1 MRLTFCG
8 AVQLIVWAYLWT
20 YSFSICFSNNVS
32 TQGIKILNLCFNF
45 YLKQPD
51 AKKKQTNKNQQKN
64 ESNNF
69 SYKKKKKKKH
79 ENENETMQ
87 RSSRFGAR
95 FLRSARKNQHLHY
108 IFT

>member
-32 TQGIKILNLCFNF
+32 TQGIKILNLCLNF

-51 AKKKQTNKNQQKN
+51 AKKNKQTKTNKKN

-69 SYKKKKKKKH
+69 SFKKKKNKKTK
-79 ENENETMQ
+79 TKQ
-87 RSSRFGAR
+87 CKGVRDSGLDF
-95 FLRSARKNQHLHY
+95 
-108 IFT
+108 

>member
-32 TQGIKILNLCFNF
+32 TQGIKILNLCLNF

-51 AKKKQTNKNQQKN
+51 EKKKTNKQKPT
-64 ESNNF
+64 
-69 SYKKKKKKKH
+69 KKRIK
-79 ENENETMQ
+79 Q
-87 RSSRFGAR
+87 F
-95 FLRSARKNQHLHY
+95 
-108 IFT
+108 

>member
-1 MRLTFCG
+1 M
-8 AVQLIVWAYLWT
+8 Q
-20 YSFSICFSNNVS
+20 
-32 TQGIKILNLCFNF
+32 
-45 YLKQPD
+45 
-51 AKKKQTNKNQQKN
+51 KKTNKQKN
-64 ESNNF
+64 ESNSF
-69 SYKKKKKKKH
+69 SFKKKKKQ

>member
-32 TQGIKILNLCFNF
+32 TQGIKILNLCLNF

-51 AKKKQTNKNQQKN
+51 AKKKQTNKNKQKN

-69 SYKKKKKKKH
+69 SYKKKK
-79 ENENETMQ
+79 T
-87 RSSRFGAR
+87 
-95 FLRSARKNQHLHY
+95 RKRKRNNAKEFAIRGSIFEIGQKEPTFTLYIHLV
-108 IFT
+108 

>member
-32 TQGIKILNLCFNF
+32 TQGIKILNLCLNF

-51 AKKKQTNKNQQKN
+51 AKKNKQTKTNKKTNQTILVLR
-64 ESNNF
+64 
-69 SYKKKKKKKH
+69 KKKQ

>member
-32 TQGIKILNLCFNF
+32 TQGIKILNLCLNF

-51 AKKKQTNKNQQKN
+51 AKKNKQTKTNKKTNQTILVIR
-64 ESNNF
+64 
-69 SYKKKKKKKH
+69 KKKQ

>member
-32 TQGIKILNLCFNF
+32 TQGIKILNLCLNF

-51 AKKKQTNKNQQKN
+51 AKKKNKQTKTNKKTNQTILVIR
-64 ESNNF
+64 
-69 SYKKKKKKKH
+69 KKKKNMKTKTK
-79 ENENETMQ
+79 Q
-87 RSSRFGAR
+87 CKGVRDSGLDF
-95 FLRSARKNQHLHY
+95 
-108 IFT
+108 

>member
-32 TQGIKILNLCFNF
+32 TQGIKILNLCLNF

-51 AKKKQTNKNQQKN
+51 AKKNKQTKTNKKTNQTILVLR
-64 ESNNF
+64 
-69 SYKKKKKKKH
+69 KKK
-79 ENENETMQ
+79 T
-87 RSSRFGAR
+87 
-95 FLRSARKNQHLHY
+95 RKRKRNNAKEFAIRGSIFEIGQKEPTFTLYIHLV
-108 IFT
+108 